1 MSIQIPP
8 ETKYIHHDDGTYE
21 MDYSNYP
28 HITRHTRAGKQG
40 KTLYCPHCAHSVHV
54 YHFSWDELVCGW
66 CRQTNKNN
74 PNATEADCEISKSN
88 WLLQAPDWS
97 ITPLSTNSLMI
108 E

>member
-21 MDYSNYP
+21 MD
-28 HITRHTRAGKQG
+28 
-40 KTLYCPHCAHSVHV
+40 CAHSVHV

-74 PNATEADCEISKSN
+74 PNATEADCEISKSD